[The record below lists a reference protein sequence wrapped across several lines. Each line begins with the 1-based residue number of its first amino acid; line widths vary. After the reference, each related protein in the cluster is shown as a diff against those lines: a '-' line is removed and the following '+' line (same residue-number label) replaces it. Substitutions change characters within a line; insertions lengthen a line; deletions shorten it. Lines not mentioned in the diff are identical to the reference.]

1 LVQAQLDDYMTL
13 IPCLTLGNEISE
25 EKCGKKNAVE
35 QGLDFGVPTSWQ
47 RSMNISIT
55 SKQTKV

>member
-25 EKCGKKNAVE
+25 EKCGKKNAV
-35 QGLDFGVPTSWQ
+35 
-47 RSMNISIT
+47 
-55 SKQTKV
+55 